1 MSGRLVLLATSHRV
15 APGLLTNAAWQVVQA
30 ADRVVSG
37 PEHSLLPSLAEAG
50 IAVQAVDPGSPADH
64 ARWLLRATVTD
75 TVVWLVADEGD
86 DELMAALAPLIAQRA
101 EDGTAPELEVLHG
114 SFDVPGA
121 RLLDLVAVMD
131 RLRSPGGCPWDAEQT
146 HSSLARYLLEE
157 TYETL
162 EALDNGDLDHLREE
176 LGDLLLQVVFHARV
190 AEENPDRPW
199 SIDDVAAG
207 VVEKL
212 VSRHPH
218 VFADAEAITST
229 EVESNWETLKAAEKG
244 RKSPF
249 DGVPLTMP
257 ALALATKLLDRVA
270 ATDAD
275 IGVEEP
281 ELPDNLTD
289 EQLGVILFGLVSAAR
304 RQGLDPESAL
314 RRQTHLFTT
323 TFHRERRV
331 LPH

>member
-1 MSGRLVLLATSHRV
+1 
-15 APGLLTNAAWQVVQA
+15 
-30 ADRVVSG
+30 
-37 PEHSLLPSLAEAG
+37 
-50 IAVQAVDPGSPADH
+50 
-64 ARWLLRATVTD
+64 
-75 TVVWLVADEGD
+75 VWLVADDGD
-86 DELMAALAPLIAQRA
+86 DELTAALAPLIAQRA
-101 EDGTAPELEVLHG
+101 DDGTAPELEVVHG

-146 HSSLARYLLEE
+146 HASLARYLLEE

-190 AEENPDRPW
+190 AEENTDRPW

-207 VVEKL
+207 IVEKL

-218 VFADAEAITST
+218 VFGDAATDTLTPT
-229 EVESNWETLKAAEKG
+229 EVESNWETMKAAEKG
-244 RKSPF
+244 RKSPV
-249 DGVPLTMP
+249 DGVPMTLP
-257 ALALATKLLDRVA
+257 ALALATKLLDRVVSTGGDVA
-270 ATDAD
+270 
-275 IGVEEP
+275 VEEP
-281 ELPDNLTD
+281 ELPDDLTA

-314 RRQTHLFTT
+314 RRQAHLFTT
-323 TFHRERRV
+323 NFHRERRV
-331 LPH
+331 QAN